1 MPVFMAAKAY
11 FILQIFNEED
21 SVLSVIESIV
31 RSPAL
36 TAWDVRILAVNDGSS
51 DKSLLVLTEAA
62 KMYPVHTITHETR
75 QGMPLSFKSAFAY
88 LEPFLED
95 DDVVFT
101 MEADATNDIACVPH
115 MLQEISAGEDV
126 VIASRYA
133 PGAVSLGFP
142 WYRLWGSEV
151 INLFLRLVWNVPHV
165 KDYSVLYRVYRGA
178 LLRRY
183 FQDKTPFRARKSFA
197 VIAEIL
203 LHVSRYTN
211 RFSEVPLRY
220 DYGLKKGKSKMK
232 LLQTLWEYT
241 RITPRTPF
249 RKQPLF
255 WVALGSL
262 CAYLAGIM
270 YGFPDLVVL
279 DEPAL
284 TRGALTMLKL
294 KTLLPVL
301 HPAEFATLYYP
312 PVTAYLYLIVLA
324 PVMLVGYILSH
335 APSLSAY
342 ATQLILDPTI
352 PWVATRALTAVIAA
366 VGVYMIGRVAE
377 RMFAGSGIFAA
388 LFLATSFLY
397 VTFAHIARHWTPSF
411 LLIICLIWV
420 GYHIFHTGQKRWYVL
435 AGVFS
440 GLAVGTGVITGVLA
454 VVPLLAHFFRTEPLR
469 TKIKSGAFWIF
480 IALAA
485 FLSTLFLAAHP
496 LVVYNLFAGENQQ
509 GITIAGQK
517 SLLGLVE
524 IYVTELRD
532 LAQSETMLL
541 FFGLLGIPLFLQ
553 KHKRFGAVLILSLFI
568 TVLVVYVFHYYLLH
582 YLALLIPTLAVFAG
596 AAVASL
602 LRIAKNTWLRGL
614 MIVCIFALPLS
625 ITLRFSYLW
634 MQPDTRHDARAYI
647 AQHIPADARI
657 LSYIPNMKVVW
668 PTPDSIT
675 ERLAFDPLSE
685 RLVDRTLL
693 GLSAHDYPRPAF
705 SVFELGTMSEAGA
718 LELKEALASKKFDYV
733 VIDRSATKIPLVDS
747 LIEKGELI
755 ARFPKEGTMMSIIA
769 NEFQGPA
776 FLAFSIPQMGPEVW
790 ILKLPK

>member
-21 SVLSVIESIV
+21 SVLSVIESIA
-31 RSPAL
+31 RCPAL
-36 TAWDVRILAVNDGSS
+36 TPWDVRILAVNDGSN
-51 DKSLLVLTEAA
+51 DKSLAVLTEAA
-62 KMYPVHTITHETR
+62 KTYPVHTITHQTR

-101 MEADATNDIACVPH
+101 LEADATNDIACVPH
-115 MLQEISAGEDV
+115 MLQEIDKGMDV

-142 WYRLWGSEV
+142 WYRLWGSEM
-151 INLFLRLVWNVPHV
+151 INLFLRLLWNVPQV
-165 KDYSVLYRVYRGA
+165 KDYSVLYRAYRGA

-255 WVALGSL
+255 WIAAASL
-262 CAYLAGIM
+262 CAYLTGIM

-294 KTLLPVL
+294 KTLLPVF
-301 HPAEFATLYYP
+301 HPADFATMYYP
-312 PVTAYLYLIVLA
+312 PVTAYLYLMVLA
-324 PVMLVGYILSH
+324 PLMLMGYLFSQ
-335 APSLSAY
+335 ASSLSAY
-342 ATQLILDPTI
+342 ATQLILDPTV

-366 VGVYMIGRVAE
+366 VGVYSIGRVAE
-377 RMFAGSGIFAA
+377 RMFAGSGVFAA

-420 GYHIFHTGQKRWYVL
+420 AYHIFHTGQKRWYVL

-454 VVPLLAHFFRTEPLR
+454 IVPLLAHLFRVESLQTKLRSGPL
-469 TKIKSGAFWIF
+469 WIF
-480 IALAA
+480 IGLASL
-485 FLSTLFLAAHP
+485 LSVVLLGAHP
-496 LVVYNLFAGENQQ
+496 LVVYNLFAGESQQ
-509 GITIAGQK
+509 GITVAGQK
-517 SLLGLVE
+517 SLLGLIE
-524 IYVTELRD
+524 IYVIELRD

-541 FFGLLGIPLFLQ
+541 FFGLIGIPLFLQ
-553 KHKRFGAVLILSLFI
+553 KHRRFGVVLILSLGI

-582 YLALLIPTLAVFAG
+582 YLSLLIPILAIFAG
-596 AAVASL
+596 AGVASL
-602 LRIAKNTWLRGL
+602 IRVAKRTWLQVAL
-614 MIVCIFALPLS
+614 VLCIFALPVS
-625 ITLRFSYLW
+625 IALRFSYLW
-634 MQPDTRHDARAYI
+634 LQPDTRHDARAYI
-647 AQHIPADARI
+647 EQHIPADARI
-657 LSYIPNMKVVW
+657 LSYMPNMKVVW
-668 PTPDSIT
+668 PTKEAIS
-675 ERLAFDPLSE
+675 ERLAFDPLSA

-693 GLSAHDYPRPAF
+693 GLSSSDYPQPAF
-705 SVFELGTMSEAGA
+705 FVFELGTMSEAGA
-718 LELKEALASKKFDYV
+718 LTLKETLQSKTFDYV
-733 VIDRSATKIPLVDS
+733 VIDRSATSIPLVDS
-747 LIEKGELI
+747 LVEKGELV
-755 ARFPKEGTMMSIIA
+755 ARFPKDGTIMSIIA